1 MRARVKRNGG
11 RVPAIIVRIYDMHRV
26 NERRSVGVEAMD
38 IIIYLPENRP
48 YAAMKRRVTFFH
60 DDSGK
65 ETAIVFTGAQ
75 IALDDKRLLRLCRR
89 LALVRESLV
98 GYVRRLAAAA

>member
-26 NERRSVGVEAMD
+26 NERRGVGVEVMNV
-38 IIIYLPENRP
+38 IVYLPENRT
-48 YAAMKRRVTFFH
+48 YASMKRRVTLYH

-65 ETAIVFTGAQ
+65 ETAIVFTGKQ
-75 IALDDKRLLRLCRR
+75 IALDDKRPLRLCRR